1 MFTYPFFY
9 YPNERADPLQ
19 SIRMPAFVHLL
30 CIDLLIVDTAP
41 CIEDISNHK
50 RYIPLAMTEEF
61 YYLDTTTETGEM
73 AYLLA

>member
-50 RYIPLAMTEEF
+50 RYKNRYVGHCLQSELAG
-61 YYLDTTTETGEM
+61 TTIT
-73 AYLLA
+73 